1 MTRKRYTKLLMAQG
15 WSRNSANELAE
26 YARKKGISYQAAID
40 KFPFSPER
48 IAELSTQLC
57 DSLHSIGDALKRFV
71 DAFSAGLGAF
81 VEKFNNEFYGGYKNA

>member
-1 MTRKRYTKLLMAQG
+1 MTRKRYVKLLMAQG
-15 WSRNSANELAE
+15 WSRNSANVLAKA
-26 YARKKGISYQAAID
+26 ARQDGISYQTAID

-48 IAELSTQLC
+48 ISEMSMQIRVLF
-57 DSLHSIGDALKRFV
+57 DNVWDVLKRLV